1 MAPRRGDREG
11 GFYRRLQLFS
21 TANEWEALLVKPKRK
36 RKRNGDDVFEV
47 ENILAERKRK
57 VRRFSYLA
65 FSIQLSRH
73 MEFLIMKDS
82 PFTFV
87 FQGLREFLV
96 KWRGWNSE
104 FNSWEPECHFLD
116 PAIIR

>member
-47 ENILAERKRK
+47 ENILADRKS
-57 VRRFSYLA
+57 V
-65 FSIQLSRH
+65 
-73 MEFLIMKDS
+73 
-82 PFTFV
+82 V
-87 FQGLREFLV
+87 
-96 KWRGWNSE
+96 
-104 FNSWEPECHFLD
+104 
-116 PAIIR
+116 

>member
-1 MAPRRGDREG
+1 
-11 GFYRRLQLFS
+11 LFS

-57 VRRFSYLA
+57 
-65 FSIQLSRH
+65 
-73 MEFLIMKDS
+73 
-82 PFTFV
+82 
-87 FQGLREFLV
+87 GLREFLV